1 MDTISLDALLTDE
14 NELKRHIRS
23 ILDGRTRRI
32 IPKENLR
39 ESAVLIPICFDE
51 DGPSIV
57 VTKRSMNVEH
67 HKGEISF
74 PGGGAEP
81 EDDSLVATALRE
93 ANEEIGLLP
102 PDVDVLGLLDD
113 HISIMGFH
121 ITPVVGT
128 IPCPYNFTINS
139 ESETLL
145 HVPLRHALT
154 DTSWMAEKSTFMGR
168 DINIYFLEIE
178 GGVVWGATARMLKH
192 FIDLI
197 AGRTL
202 AFSKVSAYARS
213 WVEEIISRQD
223 AYQVNNIE
231 E

>member
-39 ESAVLIPICFDE
+39 ESAVLIPICFNE
-51 DGPSIV
+51 DGSSIV

-74 PGGGAEP
+74 PGGGAET

-93 ANEEIGLLP
+93 AYEEIGLLP
-102 PDVDVLGLLDD
+102 ADVDVLGLLDD

-121 ITPVVGT
+121 ITPVVGA
-128 IPCPYNFTINS
+128 IPCPYDFTINS
-139 ESETLL
+139 
-145 HVPLRHALT
+145 
-154 DTSWMAEKSTFMGR
+154 
-168 DINIYFLEIE
+168 
-178 GGVVWGATARMLKH
+178 
-192 FIDLI
+192 
-197 AGRTL
+197 
-202 AFSKVSAYARS
+202 
-213 WVEEIISRQD
+213 
-223 AYQVNNIE
+223 
-231 E
+231 